1 MKSTVIFYPI
11 SDSVNQI
18 DANSELQSAIDSV
31 EEAGDKIID
40 VKVNHFCIDSEV
52 WVQYTILSEGK
63 EEV

>member
-11 SDSVNQI
+11 GDSINQP

-52 WVQYTILSEGK
+52 WVQYTILSE
-63 EEV
+63 EEEM